1 MTKKLRFLTRPGFR
15 RRDLKISVSI
25 ALSSILIATACS
37 GEGERSGEQDKT
49 DAVDVPVDDGTLPS
63 AAPDVLETSVGD
75 ADTDTVVAESVPPC
89 PYLDDAGAAAILPNS
104 GDPVR
109 DGSKDYYCG
118 WRFSDDL
125 SVRIDLFD
133 LEKTLAEEAVSPP
146 LAPQSP
152 EPGPG
157 ENAALTMGLF
167 AQSEPRG
174 FRFDYAP
181 RRVQITAVGRGASP
195 NVEGLRE
202 AAFTIAD
209 RLEKLG
215 D

>member
-1 MTKKLRFLTRPGFR
+1 MTTKLGFSTRSLFR
-15 RRDLKISVSI
+15 CRHMKIPVSI

-37 GEGERSGEQDKT
+37 GEGERGGEQDKT
-49 DAVDVPVDDGTLPS
+49 ETMEAAVDEGTMPS
-63 AAPDVLETSVGD
+63 SAPDAIEASVGD
-75 ADTDTVVAESVPPC
+75 ADKDEVIAEGIPPC
-89 PYLDDAGAAAILPNS
+89 PYLDDDGAAAILPDA
-104 GDPVR
+104 GKPIR
-109 DGSKDYYCG
+109 DGSKDHYCG

-125 SVRIDLFD
+125 SVRIDVFD

-146 LAPQSP
+146 LAPQLP

-181 RRVQITAVGRGASP
+181 RRVHITAVGRGASP

-202 AAFTIAD
+202 AAFIVAE

>member
-1 MTKKLRFLTRPGFR
+1 MITKLGFSTRSLFR
-15 RRDLKISVSI
+15 RRHMNISVSI

-37 GEGERSGEQDKT
+37 GESERGAEQDNT
-49 DAVDVPVDDGTLPS
+49 EAMEAPVDEGSMLS
-63 AAPDVLETSVGD
+63 KAPDVIETSVGD
-75 ADTDTVVAESVPPC
+75 ADKDDVVAEGVPPC

-104 GDPVR
+104 GNPIR
-109 DGSKDYYCG
+109 DGSKDHYCG
-118 WRFSDDL
+118 WRFSGDL
-125 SVRIDLFD
+125 SVRIDVFD

-195 NVEGLRE
+195 DVEGLRE
-202 AAFTIAD
+202 AAFTIAE